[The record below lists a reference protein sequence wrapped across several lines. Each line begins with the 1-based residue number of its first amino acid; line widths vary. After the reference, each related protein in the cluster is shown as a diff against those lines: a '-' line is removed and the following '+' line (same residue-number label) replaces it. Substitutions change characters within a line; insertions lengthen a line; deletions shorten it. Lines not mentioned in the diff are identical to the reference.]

1 MTVAR
6 LVNISE
12 IRVAKSPTELICL
25 GLGSCVAVVLY
36 DPKNKIGGLAHVM
49 LPDSREVI
57 NLTKPG
63 KFADTA
69 ISCLLTKMQRKGA
82 VLSLIHAK
90 IFGGADMFALNHPAC
105 ESIGALNV
113 KAVMKQLKHL
123 GIPLFAKD
131 TGGNTGRSIF
141 FLNCASTFLIFVAV
155 CTDPPSQY
163 SALIFRG
170 GGATLI
176 ALT

>member
-141 FLNCASTFLIFVAV
+141 FSTINGLVTMKKIKEESKSEF
-155 CTDPPSQY
+155 
-163 SALIFRG
+163 
-170 GGATLI
+170 
-176 ALT
+176 